1 MTDEATTNIGQ
12 VCVGDEDDEANFYY
26 VNVVNHY
33 RIPAGGARKDHL
45 GRRHFDELANHL
57 KINSERVAGVVDVPI
72 TREDCLQLARMFLN
86 AANHYSW
93 DEMP

>member
-1 MTDEATTNIGQ
+1 MTREATTNIGQ

-33 RIPAGGARKDHL
+33 RIPEGGARKDHL

-57 KINSERVAGVVDVPI
+57 RINSEVVAGVVDVPI
-72 TREDCLQLARMFLN
+72 TRDDCLQLARMFLN